1 MLSFSCP
8 PSFSYSAQPIMNIN
22 NANPPAYGGPVRM
35 STGRVLRGARR
46 CFRGRTGQR
55 HQNETV
61 FSRSSARL
69 LAAVVALGLLPSA
82 AFAEEDIWRRPK
94 PTLPQQR
101 WNYWPVLPVAPYDRR
116 VTIRKELVPGELWA
130 FDQKLGIYYVQ
141 VPIRMTVYRMRS
153 RKGLFVYAPVAPTEE
168 CVALLRELEDLHG
181 PVLYVVL
188 PTCAVE
194 HKWFVGPF
202 TRYFPTAQVWVAP
215 GQFSVPLPLP
225 LQFLGFPGDRLRVL
239 PKDSLDA
246 SIPQDWRAEGIDYR
260 VLGPI
265 GKQLNTGA
273 FAEAVFYLRPLK
285 AMLVC
290 DLVLHIPREIPQ
302 IVLEDP
308 RALAFHARDGPLSEV
323 DVSPEAMQR
332 GWKRICIFA
341 LLFGTTA
348 IEVQSTPDAIR
359 DALRSPALEL
369 GWSGLLPCNYAQR
382 WESTFEAIQGGS
394 PNGLLVPPILSEL
407 VLNRYL
413 SSDVWPFVEEIATA
427 WSDAEMILPAHF
439 DTPVAAGVS
448 EWRDAFRRAFGEPRG
463 PGVLQTS
470 GGGPPQR
477 GPQPQEADLEFIRN
491 ISDSLTNLGVI
502 NPPER
507 MTYLSGAKADNL
519 SKD

>member
-1 MLSFSCP
+1 
-8 PSFSYSAQPIMNIN
+8 
-22 NANPPAYGGPVRM
+22 
-35 STGRVLRGARR
+35 
-46 CFRGRTGQR
+46 
-55 HQNETV
+55 
-61 FSRSSARL
+61 
-69 LAAVVALGLLPSA
+69 
-82 AFAEEDIWRRPK
+82 
-94 PTLPQQR
+94 
-101 WNYWPVLPVAPYDRR
+101 

-153 RKGLFVYAPVAPTEE
+153 RRGLFVYAPVAPTEE
-168 CVALLRELEDLHG
+168 CVALLRELEELHG

-202 TRYFPTAQVWVAP
+202 SRYFPTAQVWVAP
-215 GQFSVPLPLP
+215 GQFSVPLPLA
-225 LQFLGFPGDRLRVL
+225 LQFLGFPGDRLRTL
-239 PKDSLDA
+239 PKNPQDA
-246 SIPQDWRAEGIDYR
+246 SVPQDWRTEGIDYR

-290 DLVLHIPREIPQ
+290 DLVLHIPREIPE

-323 DVSPEAMQR
+323 DVSPEAMER

-348 IEVQSTPDAIR
+348 IEVQSTPEAIR

-382 WESTFEAIQGGS
+382 WESTFEAIQGGGS
-394 PNGLLVPPILSEL
+394 NGLLVPPILTEL

-413 SSDVWPFVEEIATA
+413 SSDVWSFVEEVATA
-427 WSDAEMILPAHF
+427 WSDAELILPAHF

-448 EWRDAFRRAFGEPRG
+448 EWRDAFRRAFGEPG
-463 PGVLQTS
+463 GLGLLQSS
-470 GGGPPQR
+470 GGELPAR

-491 ISDSLTNLGVI
+491 ISDSLTNLGI
-502 NPPER
+502 IDPPER
-507 MTYLSGAKADNL
+507 MTYASGAEADGL
-519 SKD
+519 SRG